1 MKTVSIEF
9 KKNGKQ
15 YIFYD
20 NHLELNAD
28 DYVIVETER
37 GLQFGKVV
45 RINGETTEEDHARVV
60 KIASDKDITQN
71 EKNIKEANGAVI
83 RAQELSNDLGL
94 EMKFIDAFYTFDQK
108 QLVFHFL
115 ADSRI
120 DFRELAKSLAGI
132 YKTRIELRQVGS
144 RDKAR
149 EISGVGQCGRQ
160 LCCSCF
166 LNDLDSVGVSMV
178 KNQSLAL
185 NPNKINGQC
194 GRLLCC
200 LKYEDDLYTENRKC
214 LPELGEKMKD
224 KEGFEGTVTFLD
236 IPNKKYIITNA
247 EGEKKEVKIKDK
259 CDGCEKRHS
268 NK

>member
-20 NHLELNAD
+20 NNLTLNIN

-37 GLQFGKVV
+37 GLQFGKVIK
-45 RINGETTEEDHARVV
+45 INGESFEEDHALVV
-60 KIASDKDITQN
+60 KAATDKDIIQN
-71 EKNIKEANGAVI
+71 EKNIREASGAVLK
-83 RAQELSNDLGL
+83 AQELANELNL
-94 EMKFIDAFYTFDQK
+94 EMKFIDAFYTFDQR

-120 DFRELAKSLAGI
+120 DFRELAKALAGI

-149 EISGVGQCGRQ
+149 EVSGLGQCGRQ

-178 KNQSLAL
+178 KNQNLAL

-200 LKYEDDLYTENRKC
+200 LKYEDDLYTENRKK
-214 LPELGEKMKD
+214 LPELGERVKD

-236 IPNKKYIITNA
+236 IPNKKYILTNTD
-247 EGEKKEVKIKDK
+247 GEKKEIKVIDK
-259 CDGCEKRHS
+259 CDGCERRNR